1 LNFKNVKPQNMILW
15 HEGSKP
21 EETVVAT
28 ERLVNTFPLQRI
40 HERNSR
46 GTIWILVM
54 DLEESEARNDCAVE
68 DQRQF
73 NIPTEAEKTYC
84 VL

>member
-1 LNFKNVKPQNMILW
+1 MILR

-21 EETVVAT
+21 EETAVAT
-28 ERLVNTFPLQRI
+28 ERLVNSFPLQRI

-46 GTIWILVM
+46 GTIGILIM
-54 DLEESEARNDCAVE
+54 DLEESEARKNCTVE
-68 DQRQF
+68 DQQQF
-73 NIPTEAEKTYC
+73 NLSTEAEKTYC